1 MITMAAV
8 NGVALTLLTFVGNIT
23 AFVLRAGKQ
32 DSLASF
38 TKSTRVE
45 PIALVDRALIHQPWM
60 QDVMFVANSV
70 FTGYY
75 LQAIALTS
83 TAINGVSAL
92 KVLDRLSPTRD
103 VSDNTATLIEGS
115 VGDKWSNSLLSF
127 ESYRYG
133 LPVPGQAVGLEAHF
147 SQEAINPYAS
157 WQAKHQK
164 PSVTQTAV
172 ATANAVNQQQSA
184 TRHSEKLQGFED
196 AWEASETKELK
207 TNSVNENKAYARV
220 EEAVNLSVGRIF
232 EVSLQQGTTIV
243 KVPVSVRLI
252 TTVIDTGVLAHILS
266 GGGQNK
272 SLKERYHAWRAG
284 QLHFV
289 RDIILMQDL
298 IDQHRNVLKKDDSGI
313 YAEIMER
320 RRGNQMS
327 SAMSGKLSI
336 GSASNIVVMSKRT
349 AAAAEAGGKGRFS
362 DMKFRERVFESTYL
376 LLIFVIDEEMERV
389 TIYHRDIALPTQ
401 LSLKELKSANK
412 NGGPDVMEI
421 LKAYTLG
428 SPARL

>member
-23 AFVLRAGKQ
+23 AFVLRLRKQ

-45 PIALVDRALIHQPWM
+45 PIALVDRALVHQPWM

-75 LQAIALTS
+75 LQAVALTS

-92 KVLDRLSPTRD
+92 KVLDQLNPTRD
-103 VSDNTATLIEGS
+103 VADNTATFIEGS
-115 VGDKWSNSLLSF
+115 ADAVTLLSF

-133 LPVPGQAVGLEAHF
+133 LPAPGQAIGLEAHF
-147 SQEAINPYAS
+147 SKESIKDYAS
-157 WQAKHQK
+157 ATSIVGAIVNGQTSAKRKADRERGLQDAADAK
-164 PSVTQTAV
+164 TDKDAV
-172 ATANAVNQQQSA
+172 GNGVREIKVYSGI
-184 TRHSEKLQGFED
+184 SD
-196 AWEASETKELK
+196 AM
-207 TNSVNENKAYARV
+207 
-220 EEAVNLSVGRIF
+220 NLSVGRIF
-232 EVSLQQGTTIV
+232 EVTLQQGSTVV

-252 TTVIDTGVLAHILS
+252 TSIVETGVLAHILS
-266 GGGQNK
+266 GNGQNK
-272 SLKERYHAWRAG
+272 SIKERYHAWRAG
-284 QLHFV
+284 QLHFI
-289 RDIILMQDL
+289 RDIVFMQDL
-298 IDQHRNVLKKDDSGI
+298 IDQHRKMLDKDESGV
-313 YAEIMER
+313 YAALMQR

-327 SAMSGKLSI
+327 TAMSGQMSI

-349 AAAAEAGGKGRFS
+349 MQLSESDGKGRFS
-362 DMKFRERVFESTYL
+362 DAKFRSRMFDNTYL
-376 LLIFVIDEEMERV
+376 LLLFVIDEEMERV

-421 LKAYTLG
+421 LKAYSLG
-428 SPARL
+428 SPARF